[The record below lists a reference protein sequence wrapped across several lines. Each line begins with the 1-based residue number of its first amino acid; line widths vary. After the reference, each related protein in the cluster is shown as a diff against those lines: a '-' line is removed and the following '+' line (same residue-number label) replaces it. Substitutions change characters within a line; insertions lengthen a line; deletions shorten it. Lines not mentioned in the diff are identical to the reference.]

1 MSKGLIQSVPE
12 NGFKG
17 LGRLRTLLLNG
28 NMLRNV
34 ANFTFLDLVN
44 LELLNLSSQPIES
57 IEQNAFQGLIHLQT
71 LDLSFCYMKTFDV
84 YTYSNMLGLDTLHL
98 YGNFLHSLHIP
109 ENDSVSFS
117 FSLVHLDSY
126 ICCWEQFKCSVNQ
139 TLLHLC
145 PNGFTSMKKSSYL
158 LYGSVILTGHVFL
171 MIYMYTKAISVSN
184 VLFLVLSCIADGC
197 QGLYILMVMI
207 KDDLYETGML
217 HGHGGM
223 KHTWCLTAATI
234 QQFSFS
240 LPLLLKAV
248 QSREMQVSICE
259 FVVGNTGRRKTKVV
273 VVYLIAILFSMYPVL
288 LNLAVNQEIGDATSR
303 CSYFYQTG
311 QGSSEWAASV
321 LLIMNIIH
329 NLAVVITV
337 WACFK
342 VALIK
347 TKLAREL
354 GNKDIANQV
363 IRILRPCFRATFS
376 SMVTIIVTSVSY
388 NLYHSSQTDVKWAY
402 RGEWM
407 MLMYSLPASLQL
419 LLHIYFDLYRRIK

>member
-1 MSKGLIQSVPE
+1 
-12 NGFKG
+12 
-17 LGRLRTLLLNG
+17 
-28 NMLRNV
+28 
-34 ANFTFLDLVN
+34 
-44 LELLNLSSQPIES
+44 
-57 IEQNAFQGLIHLQT
+57 
-71 LDLSFCYMKTFDV
+71 
-84 YTYSNMLGLDTLHL
+84 
-98 YGNFLHSLHIP
+98 
-109 ENDSVSFS
+109 
-117 FSLVHLDSY
+117 
-126 ICCWEQFKCSVNQ
+126 
-139 TLLHLC
+139 
-145 PNGFTSMKKSSYL
+145 
-158 LYGSVILTGHVFL
+158 
-171 MIYMYTKAISVSN
+171 
-184 VLFLVLSCIADGC
+184 
-197 QGLYILMVMI
+197 
-207 KDDLYETGML
+207 ML
-217 HGHGGM
+217 HGRGGI
-223 KHTWCLTAATI
+223 KHAWCLTAATI

-259 FVVGNTGRRKTKVV
+259 FVVGHTGSRKTRLMKVISV
-273 VVYLIAILFSMYPVL
+273 SLIAILFSLYPVL

-303 CSYFYQTG
+303 CSFFYQTG

-329 NLAVVITV
+329 NLAAVITV

-342 VALIK
+342 VALMK
-347 TKLAREL
+347 TKLAKEL